1 MQAAP
6 ANGAQDQQPAANGAA
21 GQNQNGQAQAQ
32 NGAAGQQ
39 QAANGGAP
47 QVGQITKGM
56 KDRAESAKAY
66 IESKYQKLKKDE
78 SNRK

>member
-1 MQAAP
+1 
-6 ANGAQDQQPAANGAA
+6 
-21 GQNQNGQAQAQ
+21 
-32 NGAAGQQ
+32 
-39 QAANGGAP
+39 
-47 QVGQITKGM
+47 M